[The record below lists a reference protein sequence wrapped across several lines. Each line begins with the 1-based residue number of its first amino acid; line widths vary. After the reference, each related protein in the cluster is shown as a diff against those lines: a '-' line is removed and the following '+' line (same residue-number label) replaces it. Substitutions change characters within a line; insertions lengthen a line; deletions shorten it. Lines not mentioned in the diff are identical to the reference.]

1 MKPTNK
7 KKSLITSL
15 AIILASLGLTY
26 IPLPEFSK
34 NIVVVSGTEL
44 QEILPELET
53 KFEQKYPQ
61 INLELKYQGSQDIIN
76 KYVDDQNNFTPTVLI
91 PANGEILQ
99 ELETRWRA
107 QNNSEPFYDK
117 PQPIAKTILVAIAW
131 PERGQVLFP
140 NNQFSW
146 GKIAQAMEVGNWE
159 KIGGKPQ
166 WGSFDFLTTN
176 PTRSNS
182 GQLTL
187 SLWAK
192 SEIGGTILSSKSL
205 NNSSIKS
212 LFSLVKRS
220 VYLPPR
226 STDILLQEFIAKG
239 ENDADIAT
247 VYESIALHR
256 WEQSRTTQGQPY
268 QIYYLNPTIE
278 TVSTAAIARRDV
290 SSGMVSAAR
299 KFLDFLR
306 QPEQQKL
313 FVQYGFRPVD
323 ESFDL
328 QSVPNS
334 PWSQNIP
341 GAKVNP
347 GVQTISTPNAEV
359 LTEIKRL
366 WERAN

>member
-1 MKPTNK
+1 MAFIYGFDK
-7 KKSLITSL
+7 
-15 AIILASLGLTY
+15 
-26 IPLPEFSK
+26 
-34 NIVVVSGTEL
+34 
-44 QEILPELET
+44 
-53 KFEQKYPQ
+53 
-61 INLELKYQGSQDIIN
+61 
-76 KYVDDQNNFTPTVLI
+76 
-91 PANGEILQ
+91 
-99 ELETRWRA
+99 RWKA

-131 PERGQVLFP
+131 PEGGQVLFP

-187 SLWAK
+187 SLWALE
-192 SEIGGTILSSKSL
+192 EIGGTILSSKSL
-205 NNSSIKS
+205 NNSSVKS

-299 KFLDFLR
+299 KFIDFLR
-306 QPEQQKL
+306 QSEQQIL
-313 FVQYGFRPVD
+313 FVKYGFRPVD
-323 ESFDL
+323 ESLDL
-328 QSVPNS
+328 QNLPNS
-334 PWSQNIP
+334 PWSQSIP

-347 GVQTISTPNAEV
+347 GVKTMSTPDA
-359 LTEIKRL
+359 
-366 WERAN
+366 